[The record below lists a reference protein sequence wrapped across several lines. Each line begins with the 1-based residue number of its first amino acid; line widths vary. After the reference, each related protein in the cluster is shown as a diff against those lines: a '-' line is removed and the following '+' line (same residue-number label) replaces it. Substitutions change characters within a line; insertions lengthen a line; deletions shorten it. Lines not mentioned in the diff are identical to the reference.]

1 MCCATRKYRKYPRF
15 FLKSYVARRYVYVH
29 SSYNSQYG
37 NELFHA
43 KLALINQLLNLTV
56 LLGLFNFSLSSI

>member
-1 MCCATRKYRKYPRF
+1 MCCATRKYRAYPRF
-15 FLKSYVARRYVYVH
+15 FLKLLFSGFFGFDDDN
-29 SSYNSQYG
+29 NSQYG